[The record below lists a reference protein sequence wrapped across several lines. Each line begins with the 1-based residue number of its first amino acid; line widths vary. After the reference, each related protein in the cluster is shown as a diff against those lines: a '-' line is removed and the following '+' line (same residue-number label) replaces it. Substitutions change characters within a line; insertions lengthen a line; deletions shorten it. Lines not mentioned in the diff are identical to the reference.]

1 MFRCLPWRC
10 NRQVDSLDRSHCSL
24 TFVPDE
30 VYRYDRSLEELFLD
44 ANQIKDLPRVIT
56 KLLKDDYINRHV
68 YNSHFFALLP
78 QPFFRLYNLRRLGL
92 SDNEIA
98 RLPPEVG
105 NLANLQ
111 EFDISRNGKIYLLRD
126 LCKRVISLESKTDE
140 DSAVF
145 VCA

>member
-10 NRQVDSLDRSHCSL
+10 NRQVESLDRSHCSL

-30 VYRYDRSLEELFLD
+30 VYRYDRSLEELYLD
-44 ANQIKDLPRVIT
+44 ANQIKDLPRVRT
-56 KLLKDDYINRHV
+56 KLRNVDWISRNV
-68 YNSHFFALLP
+68 YNLHFFLVIP

-105 NLANLQ
+105 NLANLE
-111 EFDISRNGKIYLLRD
+111 EFDISRNGKIWL
-126 LCKRVISLESKTDE
+126 
-140 DSAVF
+140 
-145 VCA
+145 

>member
-56 KLLKDDYINRHV
+56 KLLKDDYINRRV
-68 YNSHFFALLP
+68 YNLHFFLHFHSP
-78 QPFFRLYNLRRLGL
+78 
-92 SDNEIA
+92 S
-98 RLPPEVG
+98 
-105 NLANLQ
+105 
-111 EFDISRNGKIYLLRD
+111 
-126 LCKRVISLESKTDE
+126 
-140 DSAVF
+140 F
-145 VCA
+145 VCTISED

>member
-44 ANQIKDLPRVIT
+44 ANQIKDLPR
-56 KLLKDDYINRHV
+56 
-68 YNSHFFALLP
+68 
-78 QPFFRLYNLRRLGL
+78 PFFRLYNLRRLGL

-111 EFDISRNGKIYLLRD
+111 EFDISRNGKICLLTD
-126 LCKRVISLESKTDE
+126 LCIRVISLKSLKPKRVVYLCVHKAGEIRYEINVDIVHT
-140 DSAVF
+140 
-145 VCA
+145 

>member
-56 KLLKDDYINRHV
+56 KLLKDDYINRRF
-68 YNSHFFALLP
+68 YNLHFVSASTALLSFV
-78 QPFFRLYNLRRLGL
+78 QSAAIRFKRQRDRPFT
-92 SDNEIA
+92 
-98 RLPPEVG
+98 
-105 NLANLQ
+105 
-111 EFDISRNGKIYLLRD
+111 SRSR
-126 LCKRVISLESKTDE
+126 
-140 DSAVF
+140 
-145 VCA
+145 

>member
-1 MFRCLPWRC
+1 MFRCLLPWRC
-10 NRQVDSLDRSHCSL
+10 TRQIDSLDRSHCSL

-30 VYRYDRSLEELFLD
+30 VYRYDRSLEELYLD
-44 ANQIKDLPRVIT
+44 ANQIKDLPRVT
-56 KLLKDDYINRHV
+56 SKRCLVNYT
-68 YNSHFFALLP
+68 SGSFFNLNLVLVP

-111 EFDISRNGKIYLLRD
+111 EFDISRNGKIN
-126 LCKRVISLESKTDE
+126 V
-140 DSAVF
+140 
-145 VCA
+145 